1 MRPWRAFLLG
11 SSIAAFA
18 STLSVGA
25 AAYDADHV
33 FITNRGGNNVLELD
47 ASLNYVKSWFD
58 GAGLSVPN
66 GMAFDPSDRI
76 YVADTGNNRIVVFNA
91 AGAQVT
97 SWDTGALLAPQVESL
112 NFNAAGRLFASA
124 NAGNGTVASWKSDG
138 SDPQVFVKDN
148 AYLNLGNV
156 NFSATGN
163 VLLADFSGSHGVR
176 ELHPTT
182 GALLKEFGL
191 GTSKHEDMVLDAD
204 DNIFVSAF
212 TQNKVLKF
220 DATRTQVGTYSPPGL
235 VQPTGI
241 VLTAACKL
249 LVASFGTDE
258 IFELD
263 YDGSFIKKFKVPGLS
278 LPESLVI
285 AKLSVAGSISIGNP
299 VPKCS
304 GLDAGVGGAG
314 GSGGGGPSG
323 GAAGSGGAGGTSGGS
338 GGVSG
343 SAGASGGTTSG
354 GGAGGGAS
362 GGASGSGAAP
372 PKGGTT
378 SGDDGGC
385 GCRTTG
391 RETNDTAF
399 AWLTLL
405 GFAIR
410 LRIADSRH

>member
-163 VLLADFSGSHGVR
+163 VLLADFPARMACASCTRRPARCSR
-176 ELHPTT
+176 SSAWARANTRTWCSTPTT
-182 GALLKEFGL
+182 
-191 GTSKHEDMVLDAD
+191 TS
-204 DNIFVSAF
+204 SSPRSRR
-212 TQNKVLKF
+212 
-220 DATRTQVGTYSPPGL
+220 TRS
-235 VQPTGI
+235 
-241 VLTAACKL
+241 
-249 LVASFGTDE
+249 
-258 IFELD
+258 
-263 YDGSFIKKFKVPGLS
+263 
-278 LPESLVI
+278 
-285 AKLSVAGSISIGNP
+285 
-299 VPKCS
+299 
-304 GLDAGVGGAG
+304 
-314 GSGGGGPSG
+314 
-323 GAAGSGGAGGTSGGS
+323 
-338 GGVSG
+338 
-343 SAGASGGTTSG
+343 
-354 GGAGGGAS
+354 
-362 GGASGSGAAP
+362 
-372 PKGGTT
+372 
-378 SGDDGGC
+378 
-385 GCRTTG
+385 
-391 RETNDTAF
+391 
-399 AWLTLL
+399 
-405 GFAIR
+405 
-410 LRIADSRH
+410 